1 MPIGLGPRLAVLEI
15 HQRQVADA
23 AQGRLDLLVPAG
35 VGFVRLVPL
44 GQHGHGKVPKSIRDE

>member
-1 MPIGLGPRLAVLEI
+1 
-15 HQRQVADA
+15 VADA